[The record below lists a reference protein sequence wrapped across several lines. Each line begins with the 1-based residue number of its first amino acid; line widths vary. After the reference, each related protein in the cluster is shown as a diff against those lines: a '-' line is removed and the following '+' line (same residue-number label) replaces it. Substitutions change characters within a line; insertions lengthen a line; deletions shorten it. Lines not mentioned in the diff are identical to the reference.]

1 MRFTIPNQLTILRIG
16 LTPVFV
22 ILFVKET
29 PISQFIASMIYILAS
44 ITDWYDGWFAR
55 RFGVITRWGQFMD
68 PLADKFLVSSAL
80 VIFAWLGYIFWW
92 MVLII
97 ILRDI
102 LVTSIRFYTIQK
114 GSPLVTSNL
123 AKWKTFIQMTVI
135 MIILLFI
142 NYINFYKTGSI
153 NYQAQYF
160 DFIGLFMFVVTV
172 ITILSGVIYVKEN
185 YRLIWSFIKKVF
197 FILMGGCI
205 SK

>member
-16 LTPVFV
+16 LTPIFV
-22 ILFVKET
+22 ILFVKEI
-29 PISQFIASMIYILAS
+29 PFSQFIASIVYLLAS

-80 VIFAWLGYIFWW
+80 IVFAWLRYTFWW

-97 ILRDI
+97 IVRDI
-102 LVTSIRFYTIQK
+102 LITSIRIYTIYK

-135 MIILLFI
+135 LIILLFI
-142 NYINFYKTGSI
+142 NYLNYYGSGSV
-153 NYQAQYF
+153 NYQAQYL
-160 DFIGLFMFVVTV
+160 DFIGLLMFIVTI
-172 ITILSGVIYVKEN
+172 ITIASGAIYIKEN
-185 YRLIWSFIKKVF
+185 YRLIWSFLKKIF
-197 FILMGGCI
+197 FI
-205 SK
+205 SSR